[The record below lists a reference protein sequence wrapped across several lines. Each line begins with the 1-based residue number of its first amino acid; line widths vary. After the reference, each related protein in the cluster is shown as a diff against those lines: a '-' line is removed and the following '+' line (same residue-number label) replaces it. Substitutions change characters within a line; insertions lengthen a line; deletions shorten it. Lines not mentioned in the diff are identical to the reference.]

1 MFTFAKAIRTL
12 YRHSKNVQLLKHSK
26 SPTRNYS
33 EKTIILGIETS
44 CDDTGCAVLD
54 NEGNVL
60 GEALH
65 SQQLVHL
72 K

>member
-1 MFTFAKAIRTL
+1 MSTMKCTILNGML
-12 YRHSKNVQLLKHSK
+12 YRSYKNLYRNLSNSK
-26 SPTRNYS
+26 RNL
-33 EKTIILGIETS
+33 ILGIETS

-54 NEGNVL
+54 TSGNIL

-65 SQQLVHL
+65 SQQSVHL